1 MRFDVAALEF
11 KGKTQL
17 LLQLIHSSTGFQEN
31 AAPSMCQNA
40 AHLQLIAAPTGPVVK
55 RDVVVEGKPF
65 QRRGER
71 DNRVNLS
78 EW

>member
-1 MRFDVAALEF
+1 MENAAH
-11 KGKTQL
+11 
-17 LLQLIHSSTGFQEN
+17 LQLIRSSTGIQEN

-71 DNRVNLS
+71 DSRVNLS